1 MAFDTSITPGAPPL
15 LWSNVNQAF
24 KQINENFDIL
34 VATIGGGSGLTP
46 LNFETLDTSLSP
58 TDTNTYTVGT
68 ITKQWKRVHTAEW
81 QNAGDETLN
90 GVWLGS
96 AQIKGKGLI
105 VDLPVGSTV
114 DGNLIIDPDKTF
126 IKTIQVDSD
135 KSLESDVY
143 GFTANFTSGLGIAL
157 QVTSASDEIEF
168 NVDPTFDLT
177 GSIYADDTTLLVDR
191 LGYIRGNVNVLTNW
205 SITAD
210 TKVWGFDQ
218 TGTLTFPSGSTFKE
232 TGSEDILL
240 GAVSN
245 DLVVSSDQDIK
256 IVTAANSG
264 IVTWTF
270 KDTGEFV
277 VPSSVDFEYS
287 GNATFN
293 LSTTTTSGRLVGEVD
308 KTFSVVLTD
317 GTDTHE
323 WAYATDGSL
332 TFPGGQTIDITGYS
346 GNVNGLDITADTFI
360 VGTYSG
366 TPASNYFQVEDT
378 STNRVRV
385 GGPGQQQIEL
395 SSYFSTHA
403 NGDEG
408 PEILWRQ
415 TTDVYANF
423 VVGSLYSRITDVTNG
438 NEVGEL
444 VVQINSSGSYND
456 VATFTADGIVGNVI
470 GTLSG
475 NVTGNVLGDLT
486 GNVLGDLTGNVTGNV
501 TGGVVSAT
509 TLRTSE
515 QKIALGSDAGLTSQ
529 STYAVA
535 IGQEAGEISQGSS
548 AVSIGYLSGNDSQ
561 GNQAVSIGYQAGS
574 STQGSSGVAIGFEAG
589 KISQGTYGISIG
601 HLAGETSQGTQSIAI
616 GAIAGGTSQ
625 GANSIAMGYQA
636 GGTSQGSIAVAI
648 GQNAGETNQGSSGV
662 AIGYYAGKD
671 NQDTGAVAIGYVAA
685 QVTQGQAGVAIG
697 WGAGQTN
704 QGDYAIAIGYRAG
717 FTNQNPSSI
726 VLNASGVSLDAAAA
740 GFFVNPIRSSSS
752 SAKALM
758 FDTATSE
765 LFYNSTL
772 EFIGSTIS
780 TSDSSG
786 LTIDVLTTFNSD
798 IVVENDVRIRGS
810 KVLNLAD
817 IKSIVADSTDFANFQ
832 ARIAAL

>member
-1 MAFDTSITPGAPPL
+1 MAWNDNITPGAPPL
-15 LWSNVNQAF
+15 LWSNVQEAF
-24 KQINENFDIL
+24 KKVNQNFDEIIA
-34 VATIGGGSGLTP
+34 ATGLGITP
-46 LNFETLDTSLSP
+46 VNFETLDTSVSP
-58 TDTNTYTVGT
+58 TTTNTYTLGT

-81 QNAGDETLN
+81 QETGDNTLN
-90 GVWLGS
+90 GLWLGS

-126 IKTIQVDSD
+126 IKTIQVDGD
-135 KSLESDVY
+135 KSLESDLY

-157 QVTSASDEIEF
+157 QVSSSSDEIEF
-168 NVDPTFDLT
+168 GVDPTFDLT

-191 LGYIRGNVNVLTNW
+191 LGYIRGNVNVATTW
-205 SITAD
+205 SVTAD
-210 TKVWGFDQ
+210 TSIWEFDQ
-218 TGTLTFPSGSTFKE
+218 TGTLTFPSGATVRE
-232 TGSEDILL
+232 TGSEDIIS
-240 GAVSN
+240 GATTN
-245 DLVVSSDQDIK
+245 DLVVSSDQNIK
-256 IVTAANSG
+256 IVTDANSG

-277 VPSSVDFEYS
+277 VPSSVDFEY
-287 GNATFN
+287 GGIPTFN
-293 LSTTTTSGRLVGEVD
+293 LSTTTTSGRVVGEVN

-323 WAYATDGSL
+323 WAYGTDGSL
-332 TFPGGQTIDITGYS
+332 QFPLGQTIDSAGYT
-346 GNVNGLDITADTFI
+346 GNVNGLDVSADTFI

-378 STNRVRV
+378 LTNRVRI
-385 GGPGQQQIEL
+385 GGPGQQVIEL

-408 PEILWRQ
+408 SSILWRQ

-486 GNVLGDLTGNVTGNV
+486 GSIYSDAAVQLVDSVAGSIVGPVYT
-501 TGGVVSAT
+501 S

-515 QKIALGSDAGLTSQ
+515 FKIALGSS
-529 STYAVA
+529 
-535 IGQEAGEISQGSS
+535 AGEITQGSYGIAIGAGSGQTTQGDFAVSIGKDAGTSSQGSS
-548 AVSIGYLSGNDSQ
+548 S
-561 GNQAVSIGYQAGS
+561 
-574 STQGSSGVAIGFEAG
+574 VAIGNSSG
-589 KISQGTYGISIG
+589 K
-601 HLAGETSQGTQSIAI
+601 
-616 GAIAGGTSQ
+616 
-625 GANSIAMGYQA
+625 
-636 GGTSQGSIAVAI
+636 TSQGSIAVAI
-648 GQNAGETNQGSSGV
+648 GQNAGEDSQGSSGV

-671 NQDTGAVAIGYVAA
+671 SQGTGSIAIGYTTA

-697 WGAGQTN
+697 WSAGQTN

-717 FTNQNPSSI
+717 FTNQNASSI
-726 VLNASGVSLDAAAA
+726 VLNASGAALEAAAA

-752 SAKALM
+752 SARALM
-758 FDTATSE
+758 YDASTSE
-765 LFYNSTL
+765 LFYNPTL

-786 LTIDVLTTFNSD
+786 LTVDVLTTFNSD

-810 KVLNLAD
+810 KVLNLAE
-817 IKSIVADSTDFANFQ
+817 IKSIVANSTDFADFQ